1 MRQTL
6 VAIAII
12 FSVAVLFFA
21 CAPTI
26 KEYQPKSPT
35 TTLVT
40 DDQKELKATFYPAP
54 YPGVPGV
61 ILLPDTRSDR
71 THFGAFPSKLNKA
84 GFAVLAMDF
93 RYKDLISKARSRD
106 EAISLIKKQDLNAL
120 VDHDV
125 KAAAD
130 FISRQAGVAPGCI
143 CLIGTS
149 LGSRVAL
156 VSGAKYKV
164 RGLVL
169 VSLSGQEAF
178 PGGKPI
184 KSLLEDYGDRPIL
197 FMTSEK
203 DWGGNYKAAEHN
215 RLYFEWARGPK
226 ELKIWPGGG
235 HGVDIIG
242 RKETLEFMA
251 RWLRDNL

>member
-1 MRQTL
+1 MIRLPALL
-6 VAIAII
+6 VFLAFA
-12 FSVAVLFFA
+12 FA
-21 CAPTI
+21 CAPTL
-26 KEYQPKSPT
+26 KEYQTKPAT

-40 DDQKELKATFYPAP
+40 DDQKELNATFYPEP

-61 ILLPDTRSDR
+61 ILLPDTRSDMR
-71 THFGAFPSKLNKA
+71 HYVGFASKLNRA

-125 KAAAD
+125 KAAVD
-130 FISRQAGVAPGCI
+130 FISRQNGVAPGRI
-143 CLIGTS
+143 CLIGSS

-156 VSGAKYKV
+156 VSGVKYKI

-178 PGGKPI
+178 LGGKPI
-184 KSLLEDYGDRPIL
+184 KSLLEDYGDRPVL

-203 DWGGNYKAAEHN
+203 DWGGNYKAEEHN

-226 ELKIWPGGG
+226 ELKIWPGSG

-242 RKETLEFMA
+242 RKEALEFVA